1 MEFDSG
7 VAPTIQSYYSTIS
20 PTILLSVQL
29 SYYQSYYPTISPTI
43 LLSVLLYYYQHYYPT
58 IRPTILLSVLLSSY
72 QSPSF
77 PPTVDKS
84 TPFISPGQ
92 VQQPLNIM
100 LEKVLIKIT
109 TRRVWTKWTR
119 DQKYTFTQYLNE
131 VLTL

>member
-58 IRPTILLSVLLSSY
+58 ISPTILLSVPLL
-72 QSPSF
+72 PSHCRQVNSIYLTRAG
-77 PPTVDKS
+77 PATSQYYAGESIDKNHHKE
-84 TPFISPGQ
+84 G
-92 VQQPLNIM
+92 M
-100 LEKVLIKIT
+100 
-109 TRRVWTKWTR
+109 
-119 DQKYTFTQYLNE
+119 DQMDQGPEIYFYTIPE
-131 VLTL
+131 